1 MKNLTKVHTWC
12 FASGLD
18 GYVSNQSVEMLQV
31 CDAVRVTSKQS
42 SSTPGIKRNL
52 SVQANTDYILSVK
65 GYSNRVNAFIWVM
78 NKHTSQ
84 RLIPCYY
91 YLGCQPC
98 WKSYKFNTG
107 CATNIDFGV
116 LFTSPKIGDF
126 MVLSEFELVRCDNNN
141 NVCHP
146 TTTVANTHT
155 TCAVPVKN
163 TISTSSCN

>member
-1 MKNLTKVHTWC
+1 MSNLTKVHTWS

-18 GYVSNQSVEMLQV
+18 GYVSNQDVEIVDV

-42 SSTPGIKRNL
+42 ISTPGIKRNL

-98 WKSYKFNTG
+98 WKSYKFNISLIKKTLM
-107 CATNIDFGV
+107 AKLTEPRV
-116 LFTSPKIGDF
+116 LYARTVVRIL
-126 MVLSEFELVRCDNNN
+126 LSKEF
-141 NVCHP
+141 
-146 TTTVANTHT
+146 
-155 TCAVPVKN
+155 
-163 TISTSSCN
+163 

>member
-98 WKSYKFNTG
+98 WKSYKFNISVIKKVVNKKKYIKQIFI
-107 CATNIDFGV
+107 CSI
-116 LFTSPKIGDF
+116 KILIKF
-126 MVLSEFELVRCDNNN
+126 NNLN
-141 NVCHP
+141 FKC
-146 TTTVANTHT
+146 
-155 TCAVPVKN
+155 
-163 TISTSSCN
+163 